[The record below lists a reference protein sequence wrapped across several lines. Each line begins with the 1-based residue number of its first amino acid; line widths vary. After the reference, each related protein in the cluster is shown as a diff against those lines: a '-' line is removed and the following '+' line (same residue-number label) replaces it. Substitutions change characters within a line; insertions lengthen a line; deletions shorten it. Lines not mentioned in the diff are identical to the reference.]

1 MIYIVVR
8 LFTQPLN
15 GTAHTHQV
23 AVGIFA
29 STRTDVMYT
38 MGLFEPDSLAIYI
51 YTTRTT
57 QNQWDF
63 LYVVPHS
70 KFPKE
75 WCAQM

>member
-1 MIYIVVR
+1 MIYIDVR

-15 GTAHTHQV
+15 GSAHTHQV

-29 STRTDVMYT
+29 SMHTDVMYT
-38 MGLFEPDSLAIYI
+38 MGFLKPDSLAIYA
-51 YTTRTT
+51 RTT
-57 QNQWDF
+57 QNLWDF